1 VNDGRGYQRGGAE
14 RAEEAER
21 ERGGEEEKR
30 KRGVLKHREHREHR
44 EEMREKREKREKR
57 EEEGGREDFFIGRGR
72 GRVGLIGGA
81 CSVCLSQCF
90 FAAAPLSALCSLC
103 SLCLNSC
110 WT

>member
-44 EEMREKREKREKR
+44 EEKREKR
-57 EEEGGREDFFIGRGR
+57 EEERIFLLEEEEEEWG
-72 GRVGLIGGA
+72 
-81 CSVCLSQCF
+81 
-90 FAAAPLSALCSLC
+90 
-103 SLCLNSC
+103 
-110 WT
+110 